1 MAVPGLTVNTFLQV
15 DKKFRGLAAG
25 RTSARGGTPAGAA
38 RPAVAHTFLPPAPIY
53 RCIFFTSF
61 QHFLLIHTMKLA
73 GFRAG

>member
-25 RTSARGGTPAGAA
+25 RTSA
-38 RPAVAHTFLPPAPIY
+38 VAHAFLPPAPIY